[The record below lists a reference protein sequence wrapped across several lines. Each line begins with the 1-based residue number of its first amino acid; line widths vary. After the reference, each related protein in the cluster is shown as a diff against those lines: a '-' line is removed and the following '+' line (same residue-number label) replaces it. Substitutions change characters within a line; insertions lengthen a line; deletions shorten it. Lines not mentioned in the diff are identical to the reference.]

1 VRRGLLETLLSCH
14 LLEELGN
21 DPLARLQ
28 EPLAR
33 LQEPLARLQEP
44 LARLQELCPQG
55 RQKWGVESACG

>member
-1 VRRGLLETLLSCH
+1 MRRGLLETLLSCH

-33 LQEPLARLQEP
+33 LQEPLARLQE
-44 LARLQELCPQG
+44 LCPQG